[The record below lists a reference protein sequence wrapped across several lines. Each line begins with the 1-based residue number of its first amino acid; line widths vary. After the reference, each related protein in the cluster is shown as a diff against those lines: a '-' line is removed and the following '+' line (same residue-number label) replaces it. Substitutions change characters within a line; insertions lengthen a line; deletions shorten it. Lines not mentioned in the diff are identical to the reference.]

1 MDMWMKVLYAVLLG
15 MIVIFLWPRAKQ
27 MIENSPKAT
36 GSDWKSVLIPLAG
49 VVLFVMLLISM
60 V

>member
-1 MDMWMKVLYAVLLG
+1 MDMWMKVMYALLLG
-15 MIVIFLWPRAKQ
+15 MMVVFLWPRAKN

-36 GSDWKSVLIPLAG
+36 GSDWKAVLIPLLG

>member
-1 MDMWMKVLYAVLLG
+1 METWMKVASALLMG
-15 MIVIFLWPRAKQ
+15 MMIIFILPRAKH
-27 MIENSPKAT
+27 MLKHSPKAT
-36 GSDWKSVLIPLAG
+36 GSDWKAVLIPLLG

>member
-1 MDMWMKVLYAVLLG
+1 MDMWMKVLYAVMLG
-15 MIVIFLWPRAKQ
+15 MMVLFLWPRAKH
-27 MIENSPKAT
+27 MITNSPKAT
-36 GSDWKSVLIPLAG
+36 GSDWKSVLIPLLG

>member
-1 MDMWMKVLYAVLLG
+1 MDMWMKVMYAVLLG
-15 MIVIFLWPRAKQ
+15 MMVVFLWPRAKN

-36 GSDWKSVLIPLAG
+36 GSDWKAVLIPLLG